1 MTKLLIRKTVP
12 SFFIIA
18 GTLALCGCNSTPES
32 NLPQRY
38 EAWSEF
44 VYKGPVLNNRFPGN
58 RGGNS
63 GGSLTVLYSEET
75 ETTVDYQ
82 MNMDTITRCEGAEG
96 VCRHGV
102 IIPKVHFT
110 VDKSNLDMHQV
121 FISGVFSFEV
131 SKEGLSQSATGYVK
145 KSISEGFP
153 LLPLEKKEIE
163 FSGVTGKGEV
173 IVVKGPYDTSFSY
186 SLKIE

>member
-1 MTKLLIRKTVP
+1 MTKILIRKTIP

-18 GTLALCGCNSTPES
+18 GALTQMGCNSIPES

-44 VYKGPVLNNRFPGN
+44 VYQGPVLNNRFPNN

-63 GGSLTVLYSEET
+63 GGSLTVLYNEDT

-82 MNMDTITRCEGAEG
+82 MNMDTITRCDGSEG

-102 IIPKVHFT
+102 IIPNVNFT
-110 VDKSNLDMHQV
+110 INKSNLDMHQV
-121 FISGVFSFEV
+121 FISGVFSLEV
-131 SKEGLSQSATGYVK
+131 AKDGLSKTATGNVK

-153 LLPLEKKEIE
+153 LLPSGKKDIQ

-186 SLKIE
+186 SLNIK